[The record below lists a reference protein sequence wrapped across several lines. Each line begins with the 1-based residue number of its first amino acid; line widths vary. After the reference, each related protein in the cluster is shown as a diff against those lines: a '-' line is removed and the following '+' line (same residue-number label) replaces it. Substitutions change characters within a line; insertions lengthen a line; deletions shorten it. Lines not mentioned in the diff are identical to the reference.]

1 MPMMVSSLLPQ
12 KQAKNAREKAAGAQ
26 KDLLLHRY
34 RSGRVAPGYHS
45 SCRPHSRSTLIV
57 DPASQAGQFLLLKQ
71 PTGFID
77 CWEEAKALIN
87 IQTQPTTH
95 IGHES
100 IYLKEISSFAYDDV
114 LRTEQCQ
121 REYMIQSSIREWT
134 IKPYYYLHQS
144 CKKIKTHRHDRLW
157 TSLSIMWSLVVALAQ
172 HIFYF
177 DA

>member
-1 MPMMVSSLLPQ
+1 MTCGLPLGFACAPDAHDGFFLLPQ

-77 CWEEAKALIN
+77 C
-87 IQTQPTTH
+87 
-95 IGHES
+95 
-100 IYLKEISSFAYDDV
+100 
-114 LRTEQCQ
+114 
-121 REYMIQSSIREWT
+121 
-134 IKPYYYLHQS
+134 
-144 CKKIKTHRHDRLW
+144 
-157 TSLSIMWSLVVALAQ
+157 
-172 HIFYF
+172 
-177 DA
+177 